1 MKDLE
6 AAPKGTREQALRFVD
21 YGSLQER
28 FDALVRGGADLRA
41 RRKFI
46 NDVFLAKNRAIRD
59 LDFRTLDPK
68 SIEDDYLRPR
78 KDLSSFV
85 LRNWVNG
92 VFLPSLKPD
101 LVGGLFLF
109 GLGRMFSAYND
120 VGVQSCSDADLNF
133 VLTDAVPSAGRA
145 VLERELRKLRKEAYD
160 QFGILIEIHPEY
172 TIQDESTVAAAL
184 SHPDP
189 ERRLGC
195 ALFYKSNEKSIFVF
209 KDHPALRTRVFSR
222 ASALPDSCLFEHFLG
237 LRSAKNSFMK
247 IRMDRTPL
255 AVLEEYTCEQIQ
267 TRAVIGSRAFG
278 QYCFKAFRKVPFA
291 SPPVWYFS
299 MKYFVNRVYDY
310 VCAMRNV
317 GYGLSQIGFDS
328 EDSKGGPDP
337 DYLFLRNAHKLMLY
351 LQELIQL
358 SMESFGMECDYSYI
372 SRARFLKFMEIDG
385 EKFRKNFQE
394 LVLGGGLLPPTA
406 RDKYL
411 RLRRKIEEKSRDR
424 IIHCD
429 DKDLAA
435 FPEGFRYE
443 TIDKDSGRRR
453 ICVPYSWA
461 DLGFFVFNVIAARI
475 GQIVDSRLVPPL
487 ARLDGGVRD
496 SEPSGSP
503 PRRRTTKGGAGARG
517 ASADSVLSAG

>member
-6 AAPKGTREQALRFVD
+6 RASEGTRERALRFVD

-28 FDALVRGGADLRA
+28 FDAMVRGGADLRA
-41 RRKFI
+41 RRQFI

-85 LRNWVNG
+85 LRNWVKG

-101 LVGGLFLF
+101 LTDRLFLF

-133 VLTDAVPSAGRA
+133 VLSDEVPPSGRTA
-145 VLERELRKLRKEAYD
+145 LERELRKLRKETYD

-172 TIQDESTVAAAL
+172 TIQDESAVTAAL

-189 ERRLGC
+189 KRRLGS

-209 KDHPALRTRVFSR
+209 KDHPGLRSRIFSKV
-222 ASALPDSCLFEHFLG
+222 SSLPNSCLFEHFLG
-237 LRSAKNSFMK
+237 LRSAKNSFLK
-247 IRMDRTPL
+247 IRMGKTPL
-255 AVLEEYTCEQIQ
+255 TVVEDYTCEQIQ

-278 QYCFKAFRKVPFA
+278 QYCFKALRKVPFA

-310 VCAMRNV
+310 VCAMRNM
-317 GYGLSQIGFDS
+317 GYGLAQIGFDS
-328 EDSKGGPDP
+328 EDTRGGPDP
-337 DYLFLRNAHKLMLY
+337 DYIFLRNAHKLMLY

-385 EKFRKNFQE
+385 DKFRKNFQG

-406 RDKYL
+406 REKYL
-411 RLRRKIEEKSRDR
+411 RLRRMIEEKSRDR
-424 IIHCD
+424 IVHCD
-429 DKDLAA
+429 EKDLEG
-435 FPEGFRYE
+435 FPEGFQYE
-443 TIDKDSGRRR
+443 TIDRDSARYR

-461 DLGFFVFNVIAARI
+461 DLGFFVFTVIAARI
-475 GQIVDSRLVPPL
+475 GQIVDTRLVPPL
-487 ARLDGGVRD
+487 ARLDASAGSPDASGVRE
-496 SEPSGSP
+496 SAA
-503 PRRRTTKGGAGARG
+503 PRKRTRRPA
-517 ASADSVLSAG
+517 

>member
-1 MKDLE
+1 MKDPG
-6 AAPKGTREQALRFVD
+6 AVSKGTREQALRYID
-21 YGSLQER
+21 YASLQER
-28 FDALVRGGADLRA
+28 FDALVREGSDLKT

-46 NDVFLAKNRAIRD
+46 ADVFLAKNRAIRD

-68 SIEDDYLRPR
+68 SIEEDYLRPR

-92 VFLPSLKPD
+92 VFLPSLGPD
-101 LVGGLFLF
+101 LAGGLFLF

-133 VLTDAVPSAGRA
+133 VIQDEVPPAGRK
-145 VLERELRKLRKEAYD
+145 VLETELRKLRKEAFD

-172 TIQDESTVAAAL
+172 TIQTMSAVSASLA
-184 SHPDP
+184 HPDP
-189 ERRLGC
+189 ERRLGS
-195 ALFYKSNEKSIFVF
+195 ALFYKSNEKSIYVF
-209 KDHPALRTRVFSR
+209 KDHPELRARVFSKV
-222 ASALPDSCLFEHFLG
+222 SALPDSCLFEHFLG
-237 LRSAKNSFMK
+237 LGSAKNSFLK

-255 AVLEEYTCEQIQ
+255 TVLEEYTCEQIQ

-278 QYCFKAFRKVPFA
+278 QYCFKTLRKVPFA
-291 SPPVWYFS
+291 SPPAWYFS

-310 VCAMRNV
+310 VCAMRNM
-317 GYGLSQIGFDS
+317 GYGLTQIGFDS
-328 EDSKGGPDP
+328 EDSAGGPDP

-385 EKFRKNFQE
+385 DKFRKNFQE
-394 LVLGGGLLPPTA
+394 LVLGGKLLPPTA
-406 RDKYL
+406 REKYL

-424 IIHCD
+424 IVHCD
-429 DKDLAA
+429 EKDLNA
-435 FPEGFRYE
+435 FPEGFKYE
-443 TIDKDSGRRR
+443 TIDRDSARQR

-487 ARLDGGVRD
+487 ARLDARNGVP
-496 SEPSGSP
+496 EPP
-503 PRRRTTKGGAGARG
+503 ALRPARKRARR
-517 ASADSVLSAG
+517 SA

>member
-1 MKDLE
+1 MKDPRSASRE
-6 AAPKGTREQALRFVD
+6 APEKALRHID
-21 YGSLQER
+21 YDSLQKR
-28 FDALVRGGADLRA
+28 FDALVREGADLQT

-46 NDVFLAKNRAIRD
+46 TDVFLAKNRAIRD
-59 LDFRTLDPK
+59 LDFHTLDPR
-68 SIEDDYLRPR
+68 SIEDNYLRPR

-101 LVGGLFLF
+101 LAEKLFLF

-133 VLTDAVPSAGRA
+133 VLSDEVSPSGRA
-145 VLERELRKLRKEAYD
+145 ALDRELKKLRKEAYD
-160 QFGILIEIHPEY
+160 RFGILIEIHPEY
-172 TIQDESTVAAAL
+172 TIQDVRSVSAAL
-184 SHPDP
+184 THPDP
-189 ERRLGC
+189 ERRLGA

-209 KDHPALRTRVFSR
+209 KDHPELRVQVFSKV
-222 ASALPDSCLFEHFLG
+222 SALPDSCLFEHFLG

-247 IRMDRTPL
+247 IRMDKKPL
-255 AVLEEYTCEQIQ
+255 TILEEYTCEQIQ

-278 QYCFKAFRKVPFA
+278 RYCYTVFRKVPFA

-328 EDSKGGPDP
+328 EDSRGSPDP

-351 LQELIQL
+351 LQELIQM
-358 SMESFGMECDYSYI
+358 SMGSFGMDCDYSYI
-372 SRARFLKFMEIDG
+372 SRSRFLKFMEIDG

-406 RDKYL
+406 REKYL
-411 RLRRKIEEKSRDR
+411 RLKRKIEEKSRDR
-424 IIHCD
+424 IVHCD
-429 DKDLAA
+429 EEDLKA

-443 TIDKDSGRRR
+443 TIDRDSARRR
-453 ICVPYSWA
+453 IWVPYSWA
-461 DLGFFVFNVIAARI
+461 DLGFFVFNVIAVRI
-475 GQIVDSRLVPPL
+475 GQIVDTRLVPPL
-487 ARLDGGVRD
+487 ARLDD
-496 SEPSGSP
+496 SAQALGSPPGKP
-503 PRRRTTKGGAGARG
+503 PRRRARRAG
-517 ASADSVLSAG
+517 

>member
-6 AAPKGTREQALRFVD
+6 GASKGTRELALRFVE
-21 YGSLQER
+21 YEALQER

-46 NDVFLAKNRAIRD
+46 HEVFLAKNRAIRD

-92 VFLPSLKPD
+92 VFLPSLKPE
-101 LVGGLFLF
+101 LTERILLF

-133 VLTDAVPSAGRA
+133 VLSDEVPPSGRA

-172 TIQDESTVAAAL
+172 TIQDERSVAAAL
-184 SHPDP
+184 THPDP
-189 ERRLGC
+189 DRRLGS

-209 KDHPALRTRVFSR
+209 KDHPDLRARVFSKV
-222 ASALPDSCLFEHFLG
+222 AALPDSCLFEHFLG
-237 LRSAKNSFMK
+237 LRSAKNSFLK

-255 AVLEEYTCEQIQ
+255 TVLEEYTCEQIQ

-291 SPPVWYFS
+291 SPPAWYFS

-310 VCAMRNV
+310 VCAMRNM

-328 EDSKGGPDP
+328 EDSRGGPDP

-424 IIHCD
+424 IVHCD
-429 DKDLAA
+429 ETDLEG

-443 TIDKDSGRRR
+443 TIDRDSSRRR

-461 DLGFFVFNVIAARI
+461 DLGYFVFTVIAARI
-475 GQIVDSRLVPPL
+475 GQIVDTRLVPPL
-487 ARLDGGVRD
+487 ARLDASAGASDVPGIR
-496 SEPSGSP
+496 EPAA
-503 PRRRTTKGGAGARG
+503 RRKRTRRTA
-517 ASADSVLSAG
+517 

>member
-1 MKDLE
+1 MK
-6 AAPKGTREQALRFVD
+6 APRSALLQTPDTALRHVD
-21 YGSLQER
+21 YDSLQKR
-28 FDALVRGGADLRA
+28 FDDLVRTGADLQT

-46 NDVFLAKNRAIRD
+46 TDVFLAKNRAIRD
-59 LDFRTLDPK
+59 LDFHTLDPK
-68 SIEDDYLRPR
+68 SIEIDYLRPR

-101 LVGGLFLF
+101 LTGELFLF

-133 VLTDAVPSAGRA
+133 VLSDQVPPSGRA
-145 VLERELRKLRKEAYD
+145 ALDRELRKLRKEAYD
-160 QFGILIEIHPEY
+160 RFGILIEIHPEY
-172 TIQDESTVAAAL
+172 TIQDVRSVSSAL

-189 ERRLGC
+189 ERRLGT

-209 KDHPALRTRVFSR
+209 KDHPELRTRVFSR
-222 ASALPDSCLFEHFLG
+222 VSALPDSCLFEHFLG

-247 IRMDRTPL
+247 IRMDKKPL
-255 AVLEEYTCEQIQ
+255 TILEEYTCEQIQ
-267 TRAVIGSRAFG
+267 TRAVIGSQAFG
-278 QYCFKAFRKVPFA
+278 RYCFKVFRKVPFA

-328 EDSKGGPDP
+328 EDSTGGPDP

-351 LQELIQL
+351 LQELIQM
-358 SMESFGMECDYSYI
+358 SMESFGMDYDYSYI

-385 EKFRKNFQE
+385 DRFRKNFQE

-406 RDKYL
+406 REKYL
-411 RLRRKIEEKSRDR
+411 RLKRKIEEKARDR
-424 IIHCD
+424 IVHCD
-429 DKDLAA
+429 EADLRA

-443 TIDKDSGRRR
+443 TIDRDSARRR

-461 DLGFFVFNVIAARI
+461 DLGFFVFNVIAVRI
-475 GQIVDSRLVPPL
+475 GQIVDSRLIPPL
-487 ARLDGGVRD
+487 AKLD
-496 SEPSGSP
+496 EPSEVRASSPGSP
-503 PRRRTTKGGAGARG
+503 ARKKGRR
-517 ASADSVLSAG
+517 SA